1 MRPVSPVTGGATSSY
16 GEGRVHLL
24 RPSLHRAG
32 KSRRRPRALTVVI
45 RIAVTQEAST
55 RSPPRSRSAVS
66 KARAFC
72 WRRLPVPRSV
82 HRPIKERLTQCSAAE
97 RLFLLSGQVMDR
109 AVVQPLSVRTS
120 LAGFPCFVAERDE
133 PAQPLEVRVA
143 ERSRLEA
150 DEDWRLR
157 GADQPSAGRC
167 RLDGPPGAQ
176 VNRLRSRRA
185 QNRQERGGGKPYGS
199 SRGCRGVSHR

>member
-1 MRPVSPVTGGATSSY
+1 MGVEEFDQLGEVGERARQPVDLVDDDHVDPSRPNVVQQ
-16 GEGRVHLL
+16 LL
-24 RPSLHRAG
+24 E
-32 KSRRRPRALTVVI
+32 RRP
-45 RIAVTQEAST
+45 
-55 RSPPRSRSAVS
+55 
-66 KARAFC
+66 
-72 WRRLPVPRSV
+72 V

-150 DEDWRLR
+150 DEDYLEHRPRRRPVVIAVVQPPLR
-157 GADQPSAGRC
+157 GG
-167 RLDGPPGAQ
+167 
-176 VNRLRSRRA
+176 NRLVYDFDNLVGHGASHVFSPARVPRWRPQTRR
-185 QNRQERGGGKPYGS
+185 R
-199 SRGCRGVSHR
+199 